1 MTKRGFYSV
10 VAHRDDPSRVLV
22 RARCER
28 DIQALDDLIPGAE
41 PQHTPDADYAWRFE
55 CQAEQWA
62 AAVTVMAGEIDYPN
76 FKAAITDKA
85 HHRAYLDVWHSLLPL
100 TDSVAEEEDRVMI
113 DLAANPRFTYD
124 PGDEDETT
132 LTFIEGK
139 GKAEDEGEDHRG

>member
-1 MTKRGFYSV
+1 MWTMTKRGFYSV
-10 VAHRDDPSRVLV
+10 VAHRDKPGTVLV

-28 DIQALDDLIPGAE
+28 DIRALDDLIPGAE

-55 CQAEQWA
+55 CDAKQWA

-85 HHRAYLDVWHSLLPL
+85 HHRAYLNVWHSLLPL
-100 TDSVAEEEDRVMI
+100 TDSVAEEEDWVML
-113 DLAANPRFTYD
+113 DLAANPRASYD
-124 PGDEDETT
+124 PGDEDETS

-139 GKAEDEGEDHRG
+139 GEGEDHRE